1 MEATITETPS
11 AGTDLSR
18 EILDNALGKQSREPA
33 SDPER
38 PASFAEQIRDAIDQG
53 ADLEQIRRHFHLGES
68 ELRDYCSDIMD
79 DAPDDPSRSA
89 GTGY

>member
-1 MEATITETPS
+1 MTGTPS

-18 EILDNALGKQSREPA
+18 EILDKALGQRSREP
-33 SDPER
+33 DPER
-38 PASFAEQIRDAIDQG
+38 PASFAEQVQDAIDQG
-53 ADLEQIRRHFHLGES
+53 ADLGQIRRHFHLSDS

-79 DAPDDPSRSA
+79 DEPDDPSRSE

>member
-1 MEATITETPS
+1 MTGIPS

-18 EILDNALGKQSREPA
+18 EILDNALGKQPREPA

-38 PASFAEQIRDAIDQG
+38 PASFAEQIQDAIDQG
-53 ADLEQIRRHFHLGES
+53 ADLDQIRRHFNLSES
-68 ELRDYCSDIMD
+68 ELRDYCDDIMD
-79 DAPDDPSRSA
+79 DEPDDSDRSV